1 MLSTIV
7 GIEPISKLYSDD
19 MGRFPVRSRSG
30 NYYIMLAY
38 HVDTNVILVEPFQ
51 SKHDRHRLAAAN
63 RIMTRLQ
70 KNGHDVDLQIL
81 DKECS
86 AAYKQQIEE
95 KWKATFQL
103 VPPDMHRRNIAER
116 MIQTFKA
123 HFLSILAGVAAT
135 FPPFL
140 WDNLLPLTELTLNLL
155 RQSNIAPAMSAWE
168 HFNGPFNFDATPIAP
183 LGSPIIIH
191 TKPGNRRSWDYRG
204 R

>member
-1 MLSTIV
+1 M
-7 GIEPISKLYSDD
+7 
-19 MGRFPVRSRSG
+19 
-30 NYYIMLAY
+30 N
-38 HVDTNVILVEPFQ
+38 
-51 SKHDRHRLAAAN
+51 
-63 RIMTRLQ
+63 RLQ

-81 DKECS
+81 DNECS

-95 KWKATFQL
+95 KWKATFRL

-135 FPPFL
+135 FSPFL
-140 WDNLLPLTELTLNLL
+140 WDKLLPQTELTLNLL
-155 RQSNIAPAMSAWE
+155 CQSNIAPAMSAWE

-204 R
+204 QKGFIIGPAFDLYRCFGVVDATTKATIISDTIEVLHD